1 MDFVDAMEVRV
12 MRIAKSVLSTATM
25 LLVLTTVIPVIA
37 GCAGTPTKA
46 STGEHI
52 DDAVITA
59 KVKAKLFNDN
69 DVSGFDVQ
77 VETFKG
83 QVQLSGFVDTPKQK
97 QKAEQVARTVPGVK
111 SVANNLLV
119 KNPSGA

>member
-1 MDFVDAMEVRV
+1 MMK
-12 MRIAKSVLSTATM
+12 IAKSVLSTAAVF
-25 LLVLTTVIPVIA
+25 LALTTLTPFIG

-52 DDAVITA
+52 DDAVITT

-83 QVQLSGFVDTPKQK
+83 QVQLSGFVDTPKQR
-97 QKAEQVARTVPGVK
+97 QKAEQIAKAVPGVK
-111 SVANNLLV
+111 SVTNNLLV

>member
-1 MDFVDAMEVRV
+1 
-12 MRIAKSVLSTATM
+12 MRKIATSALSAAAVLLA
-25 LLVLTTVIPVIA
+25 LTTVTPFIA

-59 KVKAKLFNDN
+59 KVKTKLFKDE

-83 QVQLSGFVDTPKQK
+83 QVQLSGFVDTTKQK
-97 QKAEQVARTVPGVK
+97 QRAAELANAVPGVK
-111 SVANNLLV
+111 SVTNNLLV
-119 KNPSGA
+119 RNPSGA

>member
-1 MDFVDAMEVRV
+1 MTKITR
-12 MRIAKSVLSTATM
+12 SVLSTATV
-25 LLVLTTVIPVIA
+25 LLALTAVPPFIA

-46 STGEHI
+46 SAGEHI

-97 QKAEQVARTVPGVK
+97 QRAEQLANAVPGVK
-111 SVANNLLV
+111 SVTNNLLV